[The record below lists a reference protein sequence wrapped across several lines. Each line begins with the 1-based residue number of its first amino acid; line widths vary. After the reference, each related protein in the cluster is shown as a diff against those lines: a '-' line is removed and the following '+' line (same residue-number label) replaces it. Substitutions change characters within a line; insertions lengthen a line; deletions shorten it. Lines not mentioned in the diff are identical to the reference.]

1 MQKLI
6 GNAKAHLEYRHG
18 GDIEGFNLGATA
30 SAPARYI
37 PALKDGGFFRGSPVK
52 CGG

>member
-18 GDIEGFNLGATA
+18 GDIEGFNLGDYRQP
-30 SAPARYI
+30 PARYI
-37 PALKDGGFFRGSPVK
+37 PALKD
-52 CGG
+52 